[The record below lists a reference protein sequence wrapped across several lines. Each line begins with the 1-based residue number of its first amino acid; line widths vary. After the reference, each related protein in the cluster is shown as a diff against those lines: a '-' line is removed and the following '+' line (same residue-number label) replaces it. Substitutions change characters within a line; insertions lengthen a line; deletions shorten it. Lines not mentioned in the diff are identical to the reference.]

1 MAVNSTP
8 IVAIV
13 GRANVGKSSLFNRL
27 TGRRQAITDDRPGT
41 TRDSV
46 HGLVEWGAYNFWL
59 VDTAGLKPAE
69 DDFETSIQ
77 EQIAAAAGTA
87 DVILVVAEASTMINN
102 EDRQAAKLALKT
114 GKPVVLALNKIDTA
128 KGGLADSFERLGIK
142 TSVAVSAT
150 HGQGSGD
157 LLDQIVKQLPKT
169 KAPKGADL
177 RIALLGR
184 PNVGKS
190 SILNSLAGKQ
200 QAIVSERA
208 GTTRDIGQIELK
220 YHEQSVHILDTAG
233 LRRAGRIESGV
244 EKFSTLRTMGAIA
257 AADVCVVIIDATEPS
272 VAGDQHIA
280 GLVAEAGKGL
290 ILVVNKWD
298 ALEKD
303 DKTQARLAARIQ
315 KDFQFAWWAPLLFT
329 SAVTGQN
336 VTKLFELATEIQ
348 QRRQTKLSTPKLN
361 RLLESLVAK
370 HPPAGLKNRQ
380 PKLNY
385 VTQTGTEPPT
395 FTFFCSSAAFIHFSY
410 KRYIENGWREAFDF
424 TGTPIKLE
432 FKDKRGVGL

>member
-1 MAVNSTP
+1 MAVDNTP

-27 TGRRQAITDDRPGT
+27 TGRRQAIVDDRPGT

-59 VDTAGLKPAE
+59 VDTAGLKSAE
-69 DDFETSIQ
+69 DQFETSIQ
-77 EQIAAAAGTA
+77 EQISEAATSA
-87 DVILVVAEASTMINN
+87 DVIVVVIEAATMINN

-114 GKPVVLALNKIDTA
+114 GKPVILAINKIDTA
-128 KGGLADSFERLGIK
+128 KGGLADKFERLGIQPMI
-142 TSVAVSAT
+142 SVSSN

-157 LLDQIVKQLPKT
+157 LLDQIVGHLPKA
-169 KAPKGADL
+169 KAPTGSDL
-177 RIALLGR
+177 TIALLGR

-190 SILNSLAGKQ
+190 SLLNSLAGKQ

-220 YHEQSVHILDTAG
+220 YHDQTLHILDTAG
-233 LRRAGRIESGV
+233 LRRVGRIEPGV

-280 GLVAEAGKGL
+280 GLVDEAGKGL

-298 ALEKD
+298 ALDKD
-303 DKTQARLAARIQ
+303 DKTQARLAAKIQ
-315 KDFQFAWWAPLLFT
+315 KDFQFAWWAPLIFT
-329 SAVTGQN
+329 SAITGQN
-336 VTKLFELATEIQ
+336 VTKLFELANDIH
-348 QRRQTKLSTPKLN
+348 QRRQTKLPTPKLN
-361 RLLESLVAK
+361 TLLKSLTVK

-385 VTQTGTEPPT
+385 VTQTGSEPPT
-395 FTFFCSSAAFIHFSY
+395 FTFFCSQAAFLHFSY
-410 KRYIENGWREAFDF
+410 KRYLENGLREAFDF